1 MRNRFANVVDA
12 VMLACLVCGVFVP
25 VMALDFGSVPFSDE
39 RKRRDAQEEATRIQ
53 ESVQLLDMAAREGE
67 PQAMVLPGMI
77 SDVGFPVKRD
87 LDRAIGWYVK
97 AADKQYGKAWLPL
110 AFAYAEMGNDVQAG
124 FWFEKAAGLYRE
136 TNADDV
142 LVMVFGAGY
151 LADYI
156 GKDQFAQRQE
166 INRKRLMWLEG
177 LAASGDPVA
186 CSMMATVYR
195 EGLGVKKD
203 VRRGDLWCK
212 KAVTTNREGMV
223 VERFCY

>member
-1 MRNRFANVVDA
+1 M
-12 VMLACLVCGVFVP
+12 
-25 VMALDFGSVPFSDE
+25 
-39 RKRRDAQEEATRIQ
+39 
-53 ESVQLLDMAAREGE
+53 
-67 PQAMVLPGMI
+67 
-77 SDVGFPVKRD
+77 
-87 LDRAIGWYVK
+87 
-97 AADKQYGKAWLPL
+97 
-110 AFAYAEMGNDVQAG
+110 
-124 FWFEKAAGLYRE
+124 
-136 TNADDV
+136 
-142 LVMVFGAGY
+142 MVFGAGY

-156 GKDQFAQRQE
+156 GKDQLAARKD

>member
-1 MRNRFANVVDA
+1 
-12 VMLACLVCGVFVP
+12 
-25 VMALDFGSVPFSDE
+25 
-39 RKRRDAQEEATRIQ
+39 
-53 ESVQLLDMAAREGE
+53 
-67 PQAMVLPGMI
+67 MVLLGMM

>member
-1 MRNRFANVVDA
+1 
-12 VMLACLVCGVFVP
+12 
-25 VMALDFGSVPFSDE
+25 
-39 RKRRDAQEEATRIQ
+39 
-53 ESVQLLDMAAREGE
+53 
-67 PQAMVLPGMI
+67 
-77 SDVGFPVKRD
+77 
-87 LDRAIGWYVK
+87 
-97 AADKQYGKAWLPL
+97 
-110 AFAYAEMGNDVQAG
+110 MGNDVQAG

-195 EGLGVKKD
+195 EGLGVKKVSD
-203 VRRGDLWCK
+203 AAISGAKRQ
-212 KAVTTNREGMV
+212 
-223 VERFCY
+223 